1 MGAGKEGPCL
11 RTGSFPALESPTRGS
26 WASVAHSLAQGFS
39 FRGLW
44 SGTDFHSLSLIMQA
58 KKRRGT

>member
-26 WASVAHSLAQGFS
+26 
-39 FRGLW
+39 
-44 SGTDFHSLSLIMQA
+44 
-58 KKRRGT
+58 